1 MGRSLALSL
10 VITLALAG
18 CATAGADPAAAPP
31 SPVVTATQTP
41 APTSTATPPP
51 AVTATPAAPE
61 TAAPPAAAPETPAPP
76 VAEPETL
83 VTAVSCATILTDDE
97 YAALAEDGLT
107 LNPDTRAFD
116 AEMQSLMDQGFGCY
130 WTRGGGDV
138 QVWYAQAEQS
148 PDAWA
153 ALNQQLV
160 DSGWTASNDPIEGVV
175 SAPADHDP
183 MYTPVIVHVD
193 GTTYYASYAKFLNSV
208 TAVLG

>member
-1 MGRSLALSL
+1 MGRYRALL
-10 VITLALAG
+10 LIAVLALAG
-18 CATAGADPAAAPP
+18 CSSPGADRAAAPP

-41 APTSTATPPP
+41 APTSTATPVPT
-51 AVTATPAAPE
+51 VTATPAAPE
-61 TAAPPAAAPETPAPP
+61 TPLPP
-76 VAEPETL
+76 VAEPETP
-83 VTAVSCATILTDDE
+83 VTAVRCDTILTDDE

-138 QVWYAQAEQS
+138 MVWYAQAEQG

-153 ALNQQLV
+153 ALNQQLA
-160 DSGWTASNDPIEGVV
+160 DSGWTASNDPVEGAV

-193 GTTYYASYAKFLNSV
+193 GTTYYASYAEFLNSV